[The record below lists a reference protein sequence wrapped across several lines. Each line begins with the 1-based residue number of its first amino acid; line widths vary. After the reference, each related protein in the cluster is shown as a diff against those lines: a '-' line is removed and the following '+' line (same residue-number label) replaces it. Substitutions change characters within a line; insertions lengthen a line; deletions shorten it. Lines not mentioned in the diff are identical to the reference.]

1 MSLYDV
7 PQQELV
13 ERVAV
18 ALQKVEQI
26 KPPEWALFAK
36 ISSQNETPPV
46 RSDWWYVRAA
56 SVLRRIAL
64 LGPVGVSK
72 LSIKFGGKK
81 NRGYAPSRFA
91 PSGRNH
97 LRKILQQLEKAGFC
111 KQDKKGSHKGRV
123 ITPQGMA
130 FLDSVATTLMKEHD
144 VVFAKKPEQQLSSMM
159 PKEPKKMRAK
169 KKPSQK
175 ENTGQTEPTQD
186 DSSSDKKPKRKKKTD
201 VAPSGV
207 PTEAQK
213 EIA

>member
-36 ISSQNETPPV
+36 ISSQNEKPPV

-81 NRGYAPSRFA
+81 IEVTRHPD
-91 PSGRNH
+91 
-97 LRKILQQLEKAGFC
+97 LRLQEE
-111 KQDKKGSHKGRV
+111 
-123 ITPQGMA
+123 II
-130 FLDSVATTLMKEHD
+130 
-144 VVFAKKPEQQLSSMM
+144 FAKFFNNLKKLDFASRIK
-159 PKEPKKMRAK
+159 KEVTKDELLPL
-169 KKPSQK
+169 K
-175 ENTGQTEPTQD
+175 EWHF
-186 DSSSDKKPKRKKKTD
+186 S
-201 VAPSGV
+201 
-207 PTEAQK
+207 
-213 EIA
+213 IL

>member
-13 ERVAV
+13 ECVAV

-36 ISSQNETPPV
+36 ISSQNEKPPV
-46 RSDWWYVRAA
+46 RPDWWYVRAA
-56 SVLRRIAL
+56 SVLRRIAI

-97 LRKILQQLEKAGFC
+97 IRKILQQLEKAGFC
-111 KQDKKGSHKGRV
+111 KQDKKASHKGRV
-123 ITPQGMA
+123 ITPQGMS
-130 FLDSVATTLMKEHD
+130 FLDSVATVLMKQHD
-144 VVFAKKPEQQLSSMM
+144 VVFAKKPEQQLSNMM

-169 KKPSQK
+169 KKPVQK
-175 ENTGQTEPTQD
+175 ETAGQTVSTSD
-186 DSSSDKKPKRKKKTD
+186 DPSAEKKPRRKKKTD
-201 VAPSGV
+201 VVAPIT
-207 PTEAQK
+207 PTEMPK
-213 EIA
+213 ETA